1 MLQVDIPTVDT
12 LQVTPRTGGRRRFVL
27 VAVPGGD
34 PFDIIGPLTVLREAN
49 FFLEWSGRADLSYE
63 FQVVSNVT
71 GTVFKADGFRMEVD
85 RSCYEVRGDIDT
97 LVFQAI
103 DLEGNC
109 LADEKFIAWVRRMAK
124 RTRRMA
130 TACIGTYVLAEA
142 GLLDGRRA
150 ATHWAVGRDFSRR
163 YPNVK
168 FDEDPIYIKDGQ
180 FYTSAGV
187 TSILDLMVALVEED
201 FGSELAL
208 RVAQGLVMFLRRPAT
223 QSQFS
228 KHLVELTTDD
238 RQIRNVVSHIANNL
252 NGDLTVPT
260 LGKVAKMSARHFSR
274 VFSREIGITPGK
286 FVELSRLEAARR
298 YLEQSALSV
307 DVIARE
313 CGYGTR
319 DGMRL
324 AFDRNLGVPPTEYR
338 NRFR

>member
-1 MLQVDIPTVDT
+1 MLEANIPTVDT
-12 LQVTPRTGGRRRFVL
+12 LKAAPRAARRRFVL
-27 VAVPGGD
+27 VAVPDGD

-49 FFLEWSGRADLSYE
+49 FFLERSGRADLSYE
-63 FQVVSNVT
+63 FEVVSSVP
-71 GTVFKADGFRMEVD
+71 GTVFEADGLRLAVD
-85 RSCYEVRGDIDT
+85 RSCYDVRGKVDT
-97 LVFQAI
+97 VVFQAI
-103 DLEGNC
+103 DLGAAC
-109 LADEKFIAWVRRMAK
+109 LRDDRFIAWVRRIEK
-124 RTRRMA
+124 RARRVA

-150 ATHWAVGRDFSRR
+150 ATHWAVGGDFRRR
-163 YPNVK
+163 YPRVRL
-168 FDEDPIYIKDGQ
+168 DEDPIYIKDDK

-228 KHLVELTTDD
+228 QHLAELTTDD
-238 RQIRNVVSHIANNL
+238 RQIRRVISHIANNL
-252 NGDLTVPT
+252 SGDLTVPE
-260 LGKVAKMSARHFSR
+260 LSRVAGMSPRHFSR
-274 VFSREIGITPGK
+274 VFPREIGVTPGK

-298 YLEQSALSV
+298 YLEQSTLTV
-307 DVIARE
+307 DRIANQ

-324 AFDRNLGVPPTEYR
+324 AFDRNLGVSPSEYR
-338 NRFR
+338 RRFG

>member
-1 MLQVDIPTVDT
+1 MLQADIPTVDT
-12 LQVTPRTGGRRRFVL
+12 LQITPRTDGGRRFVL
-27 VAVPGGD
+27 VAVPDGD
-34 PFDIIGPLTVLREAN
+34 PFDIIGPLAVLREAN
-49 FFLEWSGRADLSYE
+49 FFLERSGRADLAYRFE
-63 FQVVSNVT
+63 VVSSVP
-71 GTVFKADGFRMEVD
+71 GTVFEADGLRLQVD
-85 RSCYEVRGDIDT
+85 RSCYDVDGDVDT
-97 LVFQAI
+97 VVFQAI
-103 DLEGNC
+103 DLGAEC
-109 LADEKFIAWVRRMAK
+109 LRDERFIGWVREIGERP
-124 RTRRMA
+124 RRLV

-150 ATHWAVGRDFSRR
+150 ATHWALCGDFRRR
-163 YPNVK
+163 YPDV
-168 FDEDPIYIKDGQ
+168 DLDDDPIYVKDDR

-228 KHLVELTTDD
+228 KHLAEFSTDD
-238 RQIRNVVSHIANNL
+238 RQIRKAVSHIADNL
-252 NGDLTVPT
+252 SGDLTIPA
-260 LGKVAKMSARHFSR
+260 LGKVAAMSPRHFSR

-298 YLEQSALSV
+298 YLEQSSLSV
-307 DVIARE
+307 DEIARE

-324 AFDRNLGVPPTEYR
+324 AFDRNLGVPPREYR